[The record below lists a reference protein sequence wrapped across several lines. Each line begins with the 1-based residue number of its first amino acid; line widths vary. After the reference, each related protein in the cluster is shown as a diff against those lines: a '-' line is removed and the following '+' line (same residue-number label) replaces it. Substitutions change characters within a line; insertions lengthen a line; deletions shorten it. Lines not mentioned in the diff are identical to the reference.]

1 MTGNAFENKTVL
13 ITGGA
18 SGIGLATA
26 REFAR
31 AGANV
36 AVADMDAGG
45 IAAVTKEFQASRWQ
59 ILGLPCDVTDQD
71 ACRQAVADACQAFG
85 GIDVLFNNAGITQ
98 RSLFE
103 NTQVSVVR
111 RVMEVNFFGAVHM
124 TKAAL
129 PSLLESKGTIVVN
142 ESIAGVAPLLGRCG
156 YAASKHALHGF
167 FTSLRCELAA
177 KKVHVMTICPGFI
190 QTNLQTRALGGDGRV
205 TTRPQTRFGK
215 QQTPEY
221 VAARIRQGVEEKRS
235 MMVFTLVGRI
245 GYLISRLSPPLY
257 ERLMA
262 WQFKSE
268 LN

>member
-26 REFAR
+26 REFAQ

-36 AVADMDAGG
+36 VVVDMDAGG
-45 IAAVTKEFQASRWQ
+45 IDAVTAEFQANRWR

-71 ACRQAVADACQAFG
+71 ACRQAVAAACRAFG

-103 NTQVSVVR
+103 NTQVKVVR
-111 RVMEVNFFGAVHM
+111 TVMEVNFFGAVYM

-129 PSLLESKGTIVVN
+129 PSLLKRRGTIVVN

-177 KKVHVMTICPGFI
+177 KKVHVMIICPGFI
-190 QTNLQTRALGGDGRV
+190 QTNLQTRALGGDGLV
-205 TTRPQTRFGK
+205 TTRPQTRLGR
-215 QQTPEY
+215 QQTPAF
-221 VAARIRQGVEEKRS
+221 VAARIRKGVEQNRS
-235 MMVFTLVGRI
+235 MIVFTLVGKI
-245 GYLISRLSPPLY
+245 GYLISRLSPALY
-257 ERLMA
+257 ERLMT

-268 LN
+268 LR